1 VFFYR
6 KAVTLLFYR
15 PHLGVTLSGIATD
28 DALVVFAKASDDEW
42 RLLRAAVLGTQEQ
55 RFVHIVT
62 SFLYGNSDAS
72 LTTRVVGTAP
82 FASLS
87 QGIVD
92 ALSLA
97 DYNLAGIYIEGENQ
111 Q

>member
-1 VFFYR
+1 M
-6 KAVTLLFYR
+6 LLAW
-15 PHLGVTLSGIATD
+15 VATD
-28 DALVVFAKASDDEW
+28 DALVVFAKASDDKR

-55 RFVHIVT
+55 RLLHVVA
-62 SFLYGNSDAS
+62 SFLYGNSDAP
-72 LTTRVVGTAP
+72 LTAWVVGTTP
-82 FASLS
+82 FTSLS